1 MLKSRTM
8 AWVLAIMVVSAGL
21 MATAAS
27 AADQAQKI
35 AVVDVEK
42 VYTNAPRVKQ
52 YSEELNAFGQDLSKK
67 VDIRNQNMMLNEA
80 EIQELVTLKTK
91 SNRTAAEDARI
102 KEIESTERT
111 RDDQYRNLQAT
122 KEPTDEQKAQL
133 KELQDMRQKAK
144 DTLDALAKDY
154 DGQLK
159 SKQQELLGKAD
170 ADIRGAI
177 NKVAGEKG
185 ITMVIAKDAVLFGGL
200 DITDD
205 IIKNLDRKMQ

>member
-1 MLKSRTM
+1 
-8 AWVLAIMVVSAGL
+8 
-21 MATAAS
+21 
-27 AADQAQKI
+27 
-35 AVVDVEK
+35 
-42 VYTNAPRVKQ
+42 
-52 YSEELNAFGQDLSKK
+52 
-67 VDIRNQNMMLNEA
+67 
-80 EIQELVTLKTK
+80 
-91 SNRTAAEDARI
+91 
-102 KEIESTERT
+102 
-111 RDDQYRNLQAT
+111 
-122 KEPTDEQKAQL
+122 
-133 KELQDMRQKAK
+133 MRQKAK